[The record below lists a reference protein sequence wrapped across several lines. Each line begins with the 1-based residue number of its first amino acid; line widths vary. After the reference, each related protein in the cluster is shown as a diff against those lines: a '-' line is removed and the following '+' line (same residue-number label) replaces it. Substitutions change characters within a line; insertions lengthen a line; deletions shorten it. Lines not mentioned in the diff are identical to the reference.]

1 MGAFSIWHWLVVLAI
16 VVLLFGPGRIGN
28 LGKDLG
34 KGIKD
39 FKDAMNEKDVT
50 PTKIDEK
57 PAQASTTT
65 NEVHKDKV

>member
-39 FKDAMNEKDVT
+39 FKNAMNEKDVT
-50 PTKIDEK
+50 PAKIDEK
-57 PAQASTTT
+57 PAQASTTAD
-65 NEVHKDKV
+65 EVKREKV

>member
-16 VVLLFGPGRIGN
+16 VVLLFGPGRIGS

-57 PAQASTTT
+57 TAQASATT
-65 NEVHKDKV
+65 NEAKKEKV